1 MDFST
6 LELSSYYL
14 IMNELPTVWNSF
26 YLPVWYTFSECIN
39 FTFFKFTPSSCT
51 TMNEKGFKVKNDRK
65 FRSSSIFQWVILMIP
80 IKRIYV
86 CVLWNIRLNLW
97 NYFLDCNWFTWTSC
111 GVCFVRLFYS
121 IVFHVG
127 R

>member
-1 MDFST
+1 M
-6 LELSSYYL
+6 YYL
-14 IMNELPTVWNSF
+14 IMNEFPTVWNNYNLS
-26 YLPVWYTFSECIN
+26 VWYTFSKCIN
-39 FTFFKFTPSSCT
+39 FIFFKFTPSSFT
-51 TMNEKGFKVKNDRK
+51 LMNKKGFKVKNNRK

-86 CVLWNIRLNLW
+86 CVLWNIRLNVW
-97 NYFLDCNWFTWTSC
+97 NYFLDCNWFTWNSC
-111 GVCFVRLFYS
+111 GVCFVRLFLC

>member
-1 MDFST
+1 M
-6 LELSSYYL
+6 YYL
-14 IMNELPTVWNSF
+14 IMNEFPTVWNNYNLS
-26 YLPVWYTFSECIN
+26 VWYTFSKCIN
-39 FTFFKFTPSSCT
+39 FIFFKFTPSSFT
-51 TMNEKGFKVKNDRK
+51 LMNKKGFKVKNNRK

-86 CVLWNIRLNLW
+86 CVLWNIRLNVW